1 MLQFRAPH
9 EEEPITRIADPIP
22 AWTGWSR
29 KMVTIRTVSA
39 LSYTRPLSQSEYVQ
53 KMAQIQRDAV
63 GTSDMGR
70 KTASFWRMENLSS
83 AFLKNARPGQSL
95 NDADMP
101 VAIRPIAHCG
111 MGIAALEL
119 ANFDAH
125 RLREI
130 IESFSD
136 PEYRLFAYEGTGAM
150 LALYEPDLFALMS
163 RICASL
169 GILPLAR
176 LTRPSDPSAFL
187 SSFEPEIRRLIS
199 HGYGRM
205 LYFKNHTI
213 ASAIHAVSR
222 EPYLQPGPCI
232 QGIAFAYSM
241 VNNGDLRRVFR
252 AGENLRG
259 NVAGAP
265 FSEGL
270 VYALEFWEWMAPG
283 FLESLRVTG
292 DYERGLK
299 EAARLGVETG
309 RARGPLAPFAVEP
322 CKVAEAREPQKNCV

>member
-1 MLQFRAPH
+1 M
-9 EEEPITRIADPIP
+9 I
-22 AWTGWSR
+22 
-29 KMVTIRTVSA
+29 TIRTVST
-39 LSYTRPLSQSEYVQ
+39 LPFPRPLSQSEYVQ
-53 KMAQIQRDAV
+53 KMAEIQGEAV
-63 GTSDMGR
+63 GTPDMGR

-95 NDADMP
+95 NDPGMP
-101 VAIRPIAHCG
+101 VPIRPIAHCG
-111 MGIAALEL
+111 MGIAAVEL
-119 ANFDAH
+119 ANFDVC

-130 IESFSD
+130 IESFSN

-163 RICASL
+163 RMCAAL

-176 LTRPSDPSAFL
+176 LTPPADPDAFL
-187 SSFEPEIRRLIS
+187 RSFEPEIQRLIS

-205 LYFKNHTI
+205 LYFKNHTL
-213 ASAIHAVSR
+213 ASAIRAVSR
-222 EPYLQPGPCI
+222 ATYLQPWPCV

-241 VNNGDLRRVFR
+241 VNNSDLGRVFR

-259 NVAGAP
+259 HDVGEP

-283 FLESLRVTG
+283 FLERLKVTT
-292 DYERGLK
+292 DYENGLK
-299 EAARLGVETG
+299 QAARLGVETG
-309 RARGPLAPFAVEP
+309 RARGPLAPFAVERNN
-322 CKVAEAREPQKNCV
+322 VTESRGSQKLNV